1 MTNEEITPS
10 LTCFEFSH
18 QAYLDFFLQ
27 LPFATVLADFQLYA
41 GSKRSDYKAPN
52 FVTKSPPKAM
62 QFLKWNPAQT
72 GELLRSHILHWAI
85 SARLSSLH
93 SSGQARLGKHAQMPS
108 T

>member
-27 LPFATVLADFQLYA
+27 LPSATVLADFQLYA

-72 GELLRSHILHWAI
+72 GELLRSHILHRAI